1 MVLHGEDGLG
11 LVGKTFQRAVVQ
23 VYVRD
28 DHIGNVVDIHTET
41 VVLGRDF
48 HMPGREVF
56 NRVVTAVVAE
66 FQLAG
71 RAAQSVAEKL
81 MAEADARH
89 GIAFDELLD
98 GHDFVGEGRGVAG
111 AVGQEHGLSAAG
123 LDLFGGEGRR
133 NDQHVEA
140 LLGQKAQDVPLD
152 AEVVGDE
159 ARAFARP
166 VVGAVG
172 VEFGGDAAVAG
183 PLPRRSGHHA
193 GDEVLAF
200 HRRQGL
206 RLHDEFGGIGDGG
219 GNHAAHGS
227 VHTQVAGQGAGVDAL
242 DAGNAVLLQKVGQG
256 THGAPV
262 GGRLAALLD
271 DEGRGVDLAGLHVF
285 GIDPVVADQGPRH
298 AHHLAV
304 IGGIGKNLLI
314 PGHAGVENDFPA
326 ALAGAGKG
334 TSFKYKTV
342 FKSQ

>member
-1 MVLHGEDGLG
+1 MPRKRAKKYWLSMGPGQASGWCCTARMGLVF
-11 LVGKTFQRAVVQ
+11 VGKTFQRAVVQ

-89 GIAFDELLD
+89 GIACDKLLD
-98 GHDFVGEGRGVAG
+98 GHDFVGEGRRIAG

-159 ARAFARP
+159 ARAFA
-166 VVGAVG
+166 
-172 VEFGGDAAVAG
+172 
-183 PLPRRSGHHA
+183 
-193 GDEVLAF
+193 
-200 HRRQGL
+200 
-206 RLHDEFGGIGDGG
+206 
-219 GNHAAHGS
+219 
-227 VHTQVAGQGAGVDAL
+227 GQL
-242 DAGNAVLLQKVGQG
+242 
-256 THGAPV
+256 
-262 GGRLAALLD
+262 
-271 DEGRGVDLAGLHVF
+271 
-285 GIDPVVADQGPRH
+285 
-298 AHHLAV
+298 
-304 IGGIGKNLLI
+304 
-314 PGHAGVENDFPA
+314 
-326 ALAGAGKG
+326 
-334 TSFKYKTV
+334 
-342 FKSQ
+342 

>member
-89 GIAFDELLD
+89 GIAFDKLLD
-98 GHDFVGEGRGVAG
+98 GHDFVGEGRRVAG

-133 NDQHVEA
+133 NDQYVEA

-183 PLPRRSGHHA
+183 PLPRG
-193 GDEVLAF
+193 
-200 HRRQGL
+200 
-206 RLHDEFGGIGDGG
+206 
-219 GNHAAHGS
+219 
-227 VHTQVAGQGAGVDAL
+227 
-242 DAGNAVLLQKVGQG
+242 
-256 THGAPV
+256 
-262 GGRLAALLD
+262 
-271 DEGRGVDLAGLHVF
+271 
-285 GIDPVVADQGPRH
+285 
-298 AHHLAV
+298 
-304 IGGIGKNLLI
+304 
-314 PGHAGVENDFPA
+314 
-326 ALAGAGKG
+326 
-334 TSFKYKTV
+334 
-342 FKSQ
+342 